1 MSGIKEALYI
11 HFEDIL
17 NPNKAGIIN
26 KIKGQKEA
34 FDKLNY
40 LVHIISFRTKHNL
53 YLDDTCLLRVPS
65 RILIFRYFI
74 FRKIARVIASSDFT
88 FIYIRYFGS
97 DFHFIRFLKQI
108 RRKHARVFL
117 EFPTYP
123 YDKELRPKNLLE
135 KYIVYLDRVYR
146 KKLVKYIY
154 RAVSFTYDG
163 DILGIPTIKLENGVS
178 LDTIPLTPGSR
189 DKSSLHLIGVA
200 NVSPWHGY
208 DRILH
213 GLHAYYQQGN
223 MDKEVT
229 FTIVGSGNSLSALK
243 TLCSRLSLE
252 KYVRFAGSRDGLELE
267 YEFRLAHLA
276 IGSLAMHRIGL
287 QKGSVL
293 KLGEYI
299 ARGFPVVIAYD
310 DFSLQEDVP
319 FVLKIP
325 ADELPVDIKQIREF
339 YEHLTVPPEEIRD
352 YASVNFSWDKKIEK
366 VVASL

>member
-1 MSGIKEALYI
+1 MSGIQEALYI

-34 FDKLNY
+34 FGKLNY
-40 LVHIISFRTKHNL
+40 LVHIVSFRTKHNL

-74 FRKIARVIASSDFT
+74 FRKIAKIISSSDFT

-97 DFHFIRFLKQI
+97 DCHFIRFLKLTS
-108 RRKHARVFL
+108 RKHAKVFL

-123 YDKELRPKNLLE
+123 YDKELRPKNILE
-135 KYIVYLDRVYR
+135 RYIIFLDRMYR
-146 KKLVKYIY
+146 NKLAKYIY
-154 RAVSFTYDG
+154 RAISFTYDG

-178 LDTIPLTPGSR
+178 LDAIPLTPGSQ
-189 DKSSLHLIGVA
+189 DSSSLHLIAVA

-213 GLHAYYQQGN
+213 GIHAYNQQVN
-223 MDKEVT
+223 KNKEVT
-229 FTIVGSGNSLSALK
+229 FTLVGSGNSLSGLK
-243 TLCSRLSLE
+243 ALCSRLGLE
-252 KYVRFAGSRDGLELE
+252 NHVFFAGSKDGRELE
-267 YEFRLAHLA
+267 DEFKNAHLA

-287 QKGSVL
+287 LKGSVL
-293 KLGEYI
+293 KLGEYT

-325 ADELPVDIKQIREF
+325 ADDSPVDIRQLLDFYKQ
-339 YEHLTVPPEEIRD
+339 LSVPPEKIRSF
-352 YASVNFSWDKKIEK
+352 ASVHFSWDKKIEK
-366 VVASL
+366 VIASL